1 MQNLIDA
8 IIQVESGG
16 FDMAIGDRNL
26 TFSAYG
32 PMQIRWPCVQDVNK
46 HFGTQYRARMC
57 LGDREISKDVF
68 IKYMSIYATEEKIGR
83 EPTDE
88 DRARI
93 WNGGPMGW
101 RNKATIGYWNKVKK
115 HL

>member
-1 MQNLIDA
+1 
-8 IIQVESGG
+8 
-16 FDMAIGDRNL
+16 
-26 TFSAYG
+26 
-32 PMQIRWPCVQDVNK
+32 
-46 HFGTQYRARMC
+46 
-57 LGDREISKDVF
+57 
-68 IKYMSIYATEEKIGR
+68 MSIYATEEKIGR